1 MNLLLTSFAIIYSNS
16 MFSGPANSEH
26 SKYSIP
32 LEDESTFLRKASAGD
47 RMAFSALYTYYFPR
61 LYRFVFF
68 INQSREDTEEILQ
81 EIFLKIWDK
90 KESLQKIRSFED
102 YLFRMAKNKLF
113 DLAKKNKVKVK
124 VIQRLMPQ
132 QASTGNDSTDE
143 VTYKEYHRVAMEA
156 ITHLPERKR
165 EVFLMSVEDE
175 MSLDEIAAALK
186 ISRSAVKKHLY
197 SAVRA
202 IKEHLRLHAEWTVG
216 ITIFLLLHLI

>member
-1 MNLLLTSFAIIYSNS
+1 MFTS
-16 MFSGPANSEH
+16 
-26 SKYSIP
+26 YSIP
-32 LEDESTFLRKASAGD
+32 LEDESTFLRKASEGD
-47 RMAFSALYTYYFPR
+47 RIAFTTLYTYYFPR

-81 EIFLKIWDK
+81 EVFLKIWDK
-90 KESLQKIRSFED
+90 KESLLRIRSFED

-113 DLAKKNKVKVK
+113 DLAKKNKM
-124 VIQRLMPQ
+124 IHRLMPQ
-132 QASTGNDSTDE
+132 QVQAVSDTTDE

-165 EVFLMSVEDE
+165 TVFLMSVEED
-175 MSLDEIAAALK
+175 MSLDEIASELK

-197 SAVRA
+197 AAVRT

-216 ITIFLLLHLI
+216 LTIFFLFF

>member
-1 MNLLLTSFAIIYSNS
+1 MLSV
-16 MFSGPANSEH
+16 PANSEH
-26 SKYSIP
+26 IN
-32 LEDESTFLRKASAGD
+32 ESSLLKKASAGD
-47 RMAFSALYTYYFPR
+47 RIAFTTLYTHYFPR

-81 EIFLKIWDK
+81 EVFLKIWDK
-90 KESLQKIRSFED
+90 KESLLRIRSFED

-113 DLAKKNKVKVK
+113 DLAKKNKM
-124 VIQRLMPQ
+124 IHRLMPQ
-132 QASTGNDSTDE
+132 QVQTVSDATDE

-165 EVFLMSVEDE
+165 TVFLMSVEED
-175 MSLDEIAAALK
+175 MSLDEIASELK

-197 SAVRA
+197 AAVRT

-216 ITIFLLLHLI
+216 MAIFLLL

>member
-1 MNLLLTSFAIIYSNS
+1 ML
-16 MFSGPANSEH
+16 SGPVNSEH
-26 SKYSIP
+26 IN
-32 LEDESTFLRKASAGD
+32 ESSLLKKASAGD
-47 RMAFSALYTYYFPR
+47 RIAFTTLYTYYFPR

-81 EIFLKIWDK
+81 DVFLKIWDK
-90 KESLQKIRSFED
+90 RESLPRIRSFED

-113 DLAKKNKVKVK
+113 DLAKKNKA
-124 VIQRLMPQ
+124 IHRLMPQ
-132 QASTGNDSTDE
+132 QIQAVSDATDE

-165 EVFLMSVEDE
+165 TVFLMSVEED
-175 MSLDEIAAALK
+175 MSLDEIASELK

-197 SAVRA
+197 AAVRT

-216 ITIFLLLHLI
+216 IAIFLLL